1 MNALTKVL
9 LKRMSRA
16 ARPYL
21 KSYGLLQVSGVYS
34 RTALVWKPGNERVLA
49 LAPHMDD
56 ETIGCGGALA
66 LHARAS
72 ADIAVVFLTDGSL
85 GARDIGTLMGEQR
98 ELTQRALIETRK
110 REARTALDALGVRT
124 MHCLDA
130 PDGALVERT
139 ADIAARLRAILIE
152 HRPDIVYLPFW
163 LEEHADHRAASRVLL
178 EAASGAGLDFRCM
191 GYEVWTPL
199 FPNCLVDIRA
209 VLSSKKT
216 ALTAY
221 ASQHDQGDYLH
232 SALGLNAYRGA
243 GLIDPH
249 GAYAEAFCALSL
261 ADYRSGFG
269 AFREAAA

>member
-16 ARPYL
+16 ARPFL
-21 KSYGLLQVSGVYS
+21 KSYGLLQVSGVYN
-34 RTALVWKPGNERVLA
+34 RTALVWAPGPERVLV

-66 LHARAS
+66 LHARAGAEIS
-72 ADIAVVFLTDGSL
+72 VVFLTDGGL

-98 ELTQRALIETRK
+98 ANAQRALVETRK
-110 REARTALDALGVRT
+110 REARAALDALGVRK
-124 MHCLDA
+124 MHCIDA
-130 PDGALVERT
+130 PDGALVES
-139 ADIAARLRAILIE
+139 ADAARKLRAILIE

-178 EAASGAGLDFRCM
+178 DAAAGAAVDFRCM

-199 FPNCLVDIRA
+199 FPNCLVDIGQ
-209 VLSSKKT
+209 VLTTKKS
-216 ALTAY
+216 ALAHY
-221 ASQHDQGDYLH
+221 ASQLDQGDYLH
-232 SALGLNAYRGA
+232 TAIGLNAHRGA
-243 GLIDPH
+243 GLVDPR

-261 ADYRSGFG
+261 ADYRAGFD
-269 AFREAAA
+269 AFTEATR

>member
-16 ARPYL
+16 ARPFL
-21 KSYGLLQVSGVYS
+21 KSYGLLQVSGVYN
-34 RTALVWKPGNERVLA
+34 RTALVWAPGSERVLV

-66 LHARAS
+66 LHVRAG
-72 ADIAVVFLTDGSL
+72 ADVAVVFLTDGAL

-98 ELTQRALIETRK
+98 IDAQRALVATRK
-110 REARTALDALGVRT
+110 REARAALDTLGVRT
-124 MHCLDA
+124 MHCIDA
-130 PDGALVERT
+130 PDGALSHSS
-139 ADIAARLRAILIE
+139 DAAGKLRAILIG

-178 EAASGAGLDFRCM
+178 DASTGAGLDFRCM

-199 FPNCLVDIRA
+199 FPNCLIDIGQVIA
-209 VLSSKKT
+209 TKQA
-216 ALTAY
+216 ALAQY
-221 ASQHDQGDYLH
+221 ASQLDQGDYLH
-232 SALGLNAYRGA
+232 TAIGLNAHRGA

-249 GAYAEAFCALSL
+249 GAYAEAFCALTL
-261 ADYRSGFG
+261 ADFAAGFD
-269 AFREAAA
+269 AFMDAAR